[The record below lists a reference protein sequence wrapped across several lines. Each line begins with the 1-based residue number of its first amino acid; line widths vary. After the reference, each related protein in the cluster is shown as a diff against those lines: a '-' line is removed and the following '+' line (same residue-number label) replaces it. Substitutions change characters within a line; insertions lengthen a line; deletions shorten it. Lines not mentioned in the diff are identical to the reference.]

1 MAGRHV
7 VSTRPAP
14 SLWRPAHAVWPDWTF
29 TVGAVPRV
37 PTGLSRLA
45 AGSEGESGGWLARGR
60 GWWAKPRGGA
70 PAAPLPGQPVLR
82 QVLVGPALPVAMS
95 EACEPWGGAL
105 GDGPSRPSEER
116 RRPRPPSPCRCE
128 QLGHGIGARMNT
140 DSSRLVMAVMQD
152 YLNQNAHQTVRPA
165 KSPLMRWV

>member
-1 MAGRHV
+1 MHTRVAGRHV

-37 PTGLSRLA
+37 PTGLSCLA

-60 GWWAKPRGGA
+60 GWWAKPGGT

-82 QVLVGPALPVAMS
+82 QVLVGPALPVAVS
-95 EACEPWGGAL
+95 EAVSRGVGPWGMARPDPQRRGGVPDPRAHVDVNSWVTAL
-105 GDGPSRPSEER
+105 E
-116 RRPRPPSPCRCE
+116 
-128 QLGHGIGARMNT
+128 H
-140 DSSRLVMAVMQD
+140 
-152 YLNQNAHQTVRPA
+152 VRTRTPHA
-165 KSPLMRWV
+165 S